1 MEREGKHTKA
11 TTVQPKGNVRNENTG
26 TVQSV
31 LRLRYLRILATVQK
45 SQPGPAG
52 DLGRIPFLYSITFS
66 PMLFFLSHVSIIAY
80 KKSHERTLWSGDSKN
95 GRLLFYFVEM
105 GLAP

>member
-1 MEREGKHTKA
+1 M
-11 TTVQPKGNVRNENTG
+11 
-26 TVQSV
+26 
-31 LRLRYLRILATVQK
+31 VQK
-45 SQPGPAG
+45 SKPGPAR
-52 DLGRIPFLYSITFS
+52 DLGRTPFLYSITFS

-80 KKSHERTLWSGDSKN
+80 KKSHERTLWSEESKN